1 MLLFGE
7 LLILLFPFLTL
18 AHLQDHLLAVHAG
31 HLDGGLHHVQ
41 QTLAGFLGGN
51 VLGRRVLLYH
61 QIILIAVDGGVVF
74 RQVRVIEAVAIEVLL
89 ARPFLEGLQILAQ
102 TVGKVL
108 GHLFLGSNGVLCN
121 LVVAQLT
128 LEGAVEQAVLL
139 VGAQTQTAQELGGCG
154 KNGDFPTLEAATQG
168 IAKGLM
174 HFQQRREFTETLAIG
189 RVGDKHAD
197 LTALSFHSRHWQRI
211 FQLGD
216 IGLLEG
222 NEMIHAGGLG
232 VVTGL
237 HQDPGIR
244 IATEQ
249 FHLAALHA
257 ALGTYLGFHHQTL
270 PQFTIVLQPAIET
283 EALTA
288 QGRRHVGSDEGR
300 FNQQGTGAAH
310 GVHHGLAGPAAA
322 GNHGRRQ
329 VLFEGRLAGA
339 LAIETL
345 VQRRA

>member
-1 MLLFGE
+1 M
-7 LLILLFPFLTL
+7 
-18 AHLQDHLLAVHAG
+18 
-31 HLDGGLHHVQ
+31 
-41 QTLAGFLGGN
+41 
-51 VLGRRVLLYH
+51 
-61 QIILIAVDGGVVF
+61 
-74 RQVRVIEAVAIEVLL
+74 
-89 ARPFLEGLQILAQ
+89 
-102 TVGKVL
+102 
-108 GHLFLGSNGVLCN
+108 
-121 LVVAQLT
+121 
-128 LEGAVEQAVLL
+128 
-139 VGAQTQTAQELGGCG
+139 
-154 KNGDFPTLEAATQG
+154 
-168 IAKGLM
+168 
-174 HFQQRREFTETLAIG
+174 G

-197 LTALSFHSRHWQRI
+197 LTALSFHSRHRQRI

-322 GNHGRRQ
+322 GDHGRRQ
-329 VLFEGRLAGA
+329 VLFEGASPVPWR
-339 LAIETL
+339 
-345 VQRRA
+345 